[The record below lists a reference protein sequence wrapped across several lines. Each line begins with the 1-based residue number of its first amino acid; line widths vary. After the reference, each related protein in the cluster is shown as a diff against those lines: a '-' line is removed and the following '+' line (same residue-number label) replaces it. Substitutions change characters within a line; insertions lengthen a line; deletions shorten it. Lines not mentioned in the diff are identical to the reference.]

1 MSARTLAPQ
10 ILTSRRLKQAARTAH
25 ALRRRLTGRK
35 PVVMAFLQSGDSA
48 SDLLNAALEK
58 IAAAYPVTV
67 QRYRV
72 GSPDK
77 SAAPEP
83 ERLAAFIARD
93 TQALADIH
101 DLSPI
106 PVPSDLPPGEDLR
119 QRLGHYSSAAIAFE
133 GEWYTGVERLH
144 YLEERLG
151 AQAGTC
157 LFEPPQE
164 AESAPPGGEIEMFLS
179 LRSPYSYIA
188 MMRITDLAQRWGA
201 TLKLRPVLPMVMRGL
216 PVPREKRFYIVR
228 DCKREADRFGLPFG
242 RIVDPVGAG
251 VERGLALVPLA
262 REAGVLPAYLQSF
275 LTGVWSQGLDVTTQ
289 GGLQGITARVGL
301 DESSVR
307 AALSNESWRDEMDA
321 NRRALFDLGL
331 WGVPSFRVGNQVTWG
346 QDRLWRV
353 GRWLNGLT

>member
-1 MSARTLAPQ
+1 
-10 ILTSRRLKQAARTAH
+10 
-25 ALRRRLTGRK
+25 
-35 PVVMAFLQSGDSA
+35 
-48 SDLLNAALEK
+48 
-58 IAAAYPVTV
+58 
-67 QRYRV
+67 
-72 GSPDK
+72 
-77 SAAPEP
+77 
-83 ERLAAFIARD
+83 
-93 TQALADIH
+93 
-101 DLSPI
+101 
-106 PVPSDLPPGEDLR
+106 
-119 QRLGHYSSAAIAFE
+119 
-133 GEWYTGVERLH
+133 
-144 YLEERLG
+144 
-151 AQAGTC
+151 
-157 LFEPPQE
+157 
-164 AESAPPGGEIEMFLS
+164 MFLS